1 MKSIYD
7 NYIFQKSHSYN
18 HDLISSNIDGLIHT
32 SKIIKS
38 NIKDIYYC
46 ETPWGYS
53 YPYFKSQLNKMELWK
68 EWSKYC
74 LKNNIIA
81 EIIKIPPFFDFS
93 NLDTSIFDEVHL
105 ISRTCAFKFI
115 EADFYKEF
123 KKKTRYI
130 IKKAE
135 SNLIYRKAE
144 ISDSIHIFNLYEE
157 RMKNIKAKKKY
168 FLDLGTF
175 DYLCNQQNS
184 SIYLAYKGDLFVG
197 FVCFLFDNEI
207 SHYHLSA
214 CNQIGRNFNANYL
227 LLYLALKESFE
238 RGIKLVHYGG
248 GLTNSVDDPLFKF
261 KKKFSNTFLDYRM
274 ALSIH
279 NKELFI
285 KYRNAS
291 SNRIIDFKVP

>member
-1 MKSIYD
+1 
-7 NYIFQKSHSYN
+7 
-18 HDLISSNIDGLIHT
+18 
-32 SKIIKS
+32 
-38 NIKDIYYC
+38 
-46 ETPWGYS
+46 
-53 YPYFKSQLNKMELWK
+53 
-68 EWSKYC
+68 
-74 LKNNIIA
+74 
-81 EIIKIPPFFDFS
+81 
-93 NLDTSIFDEVHL
+93 
-105 ISRTCAFKFI
+105 
-115 EADFYKEF
+115 
-123 KKKTRYI
+123 
-130 IKKAE
+130 
-135 SNLIYRKAE
+135 
-144 ISDSIHIFNLYEE
+144 LYEE

-184 SIYLAYKGDLFVG
+184 SIYLAYKGDLLVG

-248 GLTNSVDDPLFKF
+248 GLTNSVDDPLFNF

-279 NKELFI
+279 NKDLFI
-285 KYRNAS
+285 KYRNPS

>member
-1 MKSIYD
+1 MKSIY
-7 NYIFQKSHSYN
+7 NNNIFQKSHSYD

-105 ISRTCAFKFI
+105 ISRTCALKLI
-115 EADFYKEF
+115 GADFYNEF
-123 KKKTRYI
+123 KKKTRNI

-157 RMKNIKAKKKY
+157 RMKNIKANKKY

-184 SIYLAYKGDLFVG
+184 STYLAYKDDLFAG
-197 FVCFLFDNEI
+197 FVCF
-207 SHYHLSA
+207 
-214 CNQIGRNFNANYL
+214 
-227 LLYLALKESFE
+227 
-238 RGIKLVHYGG
+238 
-248 GLTNSVDDPLFKF
+248 
-261 KKKFSNTFLDYRM
+261 
-274 ALSIH
+274 
-279 NKELFI
+279 FI
-285 KYRNAS
+285 
-291 SNRIIDFKVP
+291 